1 MCTDVAQLARS
12 QLLFRYHPPPPALYQ
27 FPIPNFDCCTHT
39 RKHTHT
45 NCDICNESL
54 SFVCFGI
61 DFLPFAQ
68 SQIVFRKSIQLYRA
82 FPGKLTCCH
91 ITACVR
97 PLPLSPPLSIPL
109 PSSLSLFF
117 YVFLLV
123 NRCWFVYLIDSRHT
137 HTHTP
142 IKESFVNLDLCSLP
156 SFLPPLPSVCLFVC
170 GPNALNF
177 YFRLSQ
183 FTQANGKK
191 YFSFGWLPCLACLL
205 LTGPSCASNYARG
218 ASVCCYYVY
227 VTLRYAYAAC
237 SVVSTV

>member
-12 QLLFRYHPPPPALYQ
+12 QLLFRYHLPSPFSLPVSNPEFRLL
-27 FPIPNFDCCTHT
+27 HT
-39 RKHTHT
+39 QTHT

-97 PLPLSPPLSIPL
+97 PLPLCLSPSFFSLTLPLFL
-109 PSSLSLFF
+109 C
-117 YVFLLV
+117 VFVGKSLLV
-123 NRCWFVYLIDSRHT
+123 RLPHRQQALT
-137 HTHTP
+137 HTHTS

-156 SFLPPLPSVCLFVC
+156 SSLPLSSLSVYLCV
-170 GPNALNF
+170 A
-177 YFRLSQ
+177 Q
-183 FTQANGKK
+183 TH
-191 YFSFGWLPCLACLL
+191 
-205 LTGPSCASNYARG
+205 
-218 ASVCCYYVY
+218 
-227 VTLRYAYAAC
+227 
-237 SVVSTV
+237 

>member
-12 QLLFRYHPPPPALYQ
+12 QLLFRCHPPPLLSTSFQSRISTAAH
-27 FPIPNFDCCTHT
+27 THT
-39 RKHTHT
+39 RTHT

-97 PLPLSPPLSIPL
+97 PLPLCLSPSLL
-109 PSSLSLFF
+109 LSLFF
-117 YVFLLV
+117 YVILLV

-137 HTHTP
+137 HTHP
-142 IKESFVNLDLCSLP
+142 
-156 SFLPPLPSVCLFVC
+156 
-170 GPNALNF
+170 
-177 YFRLSQ
+177 
-183 FTQANGKK
+183 
-191 YFSFGWLPCLACLL
+191 
-205 LTGPSCASNYARG
+205 
-218 ASVCCYYVY
+218 
-227 VTLRYAYAAC
+227 
-237 SVVSTV
+237 

>member
-12 QLLFRYHPPPPALYQ
+12 QLLFRYHLPLPSLYQ

-39 RKHTHT
+39 QTHT

-97 PLPLSPPLSIPL
+97 PLPLCLSPSLL
-109 PSSLSLFF
+109 LSLSPSFS
-117 YVFLLV
+117 VFLLV

-137 HTHTP
+137 HTHTHP
-142 IKESFVNLDLCSLP
+142 
-156 SFLPPLPSVCLFVC
+156 
-170 GPNALNF
+170 
-177 YFRLSQ
+177 
-183 FTQANGKK
+183 
-191 YFSFGWLPCLACLL
+191 
-205 LTGPSCASNYARG
+205 
-218 ASVCCYYVY
+218 
-227 VTLRYAYAAC
+227 
-237 SVVSTV
+237 